1 MSETLAATMKT
12 SPARNGMS
20 DGQVFAQVEKWM
32 AAIRDINGEQQ
43 KGETTFRVRLRPSIA
58 ATE

>member
-1 MSETLAATMKT
+1 MSETLAPTLKI
-12 SPARNGMS
+12 SPARNGTS

-32 AAIRDINGEQQ
+32 AAIRDFNSEQQ
-43 KGETTFRVRLRPSIA
+43 QGETTFRVRLRPSSA